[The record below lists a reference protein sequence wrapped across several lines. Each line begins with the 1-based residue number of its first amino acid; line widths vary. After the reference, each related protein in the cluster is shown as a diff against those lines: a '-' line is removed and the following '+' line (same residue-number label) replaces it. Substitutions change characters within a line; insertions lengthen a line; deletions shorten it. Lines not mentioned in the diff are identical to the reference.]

1 MIEYL
6 ILKIN
11 YGEVLEVIMI
21 KGLFVTFEGLEGC
34 GKSTQVKMFFHFLN
48 KKGIPVRVTKEP
60 GGTKIGDEIRKI
72 LLDQK
77 NNGMDYKAEMLLFL
91 ASRSENV
98 RLNIIP
104 ALEKG
109 ETVLSDRFFD
119 STTAYQGYGR
129 GIDIDTIN
137 NLNHLVVGKAVPDL
151 TFILDIEP
159 NIGLKRSTSFS
170 DSREIR
176 FEEEFISKKIINGK
190 LFLDRVRDG
199 YYQIA
204 KDNAK
209 RIKLINANRSKEEIF
224 HDIIRIVNEK
234 ISEK

>member
-137 NLNHLVVGKAVPDL
+137 NLNHLVVGEAVPDL

-176 FEEEFISKKIINGK
+176 FEEEFISKKIISGK